1 VKEDVASSFGDAFSG
16 PFLAWAA
23 VAHSG
28 LLVAWW
34 SDVALYL
41 AIPAT
46 VLVAFGIV
54 VALAFG
60 ADGTSLCPSYRE
72 LARGPSTTPL
82 PDSFDETALPSK
94 PLVGGPTLPCAPEL
108 QQVFD
113 RITEL
118 NATLDSYNTEL
129 LSLATPSEQEPDAG
143 RRDKIQQLHSRR
155 DAAIGE
161 MVTLMGATLYHQSVQ
176 AGGWSDT
183 TAPEFRHRDL
193 CHA

>member
-1 VKEDVASSFGDAFSG
+1 VN
-16 PFLAWAA
+16 W
-23 VAHSG
+23 
-28 LLVAWW
+28 
-34 SDVALYL
+34 
-41 AIPAT
+41 
-46 VLVAFGIV
+46 
-54 VALAFG
+54 
-60 ADGTSLCPSYRE
+60 RE
-72 LARGPSTTPL
+72 ARPRRPYPIPST
-82 PDSFDETALPSK
+82 K
-94 PLVGGPTLPCAPEL
+94 PLSPRSPSWVGRRFRAPPNCS
-108 QQVFD
+108 
-113 RITEL
+113 RSSTGSPSS
-118 NATLDSYNTEL
+118 TPPLDSYNTEL